1 MNSSSYFELWLLVCS
16 LHRYIINGSMTATT
30 SVSHWHQWSSSD
42 LLLKNNHKTELVC
55 FPDCLDFDS
64 LDVASKLLVI
74 TGFHPMSQHVS
85 MYGRSTASGCEESL
99 RKDVGFGNQD
109 VVIPVTLHNLN
120 KDHITKY
127 HKYGCAPCAYR
138 TKNSCVLLLKG
149 LYRSRLIMGT

>member
-30 SVSHWHQWSSSD
+30 SVSHWHHWSSSD

-74 TGFHPMSQHVS
+74 TGFHPCHPCLYVWQVNSFGMRGEPAKRCRLWQPGCGDSSNATQPKQRSYYKISQIWLC
-85 MYGRSTASGCEESL
+85 AL
-99 RKDVGFGNQD
+99 RLPHQEF
-109 VVIPVTLHNLN
+109 LRAL
-120 KDHITKY
+120 
-127 HKYGCAPCAYR
+127 A
-138 TKNSCVLLLKG
+138 
-149 LYRSRLIMGT
+149 